1 MCLLDKS
8 FFEHMGKGMKGNWIH
23 KTYQDL
29 NIYSNVLKI
38 KYIFTEYTS
47 QHAILKENTN
57 TSFQWCRSRHHL
69 EKEFL
74 QLDKMILIALKASN
88 S

>member
-29 NIYSNVLKI
+29 NIYRMSWKLNTYLLNMLANMLYSKRI
-38 KYIFTEYTS
+38 
-47 QHAILKENTN
+47 QIL
-57 TSFQWCRSRHHL
+57 
-69 EKEFL
+69 
-74 QLDKMILIALKASN
+74 AS
-88 S
+88 SDADQDII